1 MSLQVSYKKQFVFG
15 IIFLIIILSAVEL
28 LVRAYEVSFP
38 YCDYIGKDA
47 LDNIDLE
54 VQKQECFDLD
64 HFAYTSVEG
73 VLIPKPNQHF
83 ANMNINS
90 HGFRGPEI
98 TQEKPSDM
106 TRIFILGGSTTFG
119 TVTSDSATIPAFLQ
133 EKIDSTMIDHRI
145 QVINAGILGFDSA
158 DEIRLL
164 KNYVEK
170 FDPDIVM
177 VYDGI
182 NNASVNQILAPEDD
196 EYSSPMWKIL
206 TYIYEYYRTPTH
218 IYKNFMPA
226 LELGVSIDEKLSDDQ
241 AQLWRDDWKEVCSQ
255 NRDYKIILFI
265 QPSLSNKTHLSEDES
280 LILKLDPRNKQIN
293 YTLEKIQDISSELNG
308 ICNGVFD
315 LRSSFE
321 NVTEAIFYDHAHVN
335 ELGNKIIAEKM
346 YNKLLPYLNTNDSK

>member
-1 MSLQVSYKKQFVFG
+1 
-15 IIFLIIILSAVEL
+15 
-28 LVRAYEVSFP
+28 
-38 YCDYIGKDA
+38 
-47 LDNIDLE
+47 
-54 VQKQECFDLD
+54 
-64 HFAYTSVEG
+64 
-73 VLIPKPNQHF
+73 
-83 ANMNINS
+83 
-90 HGFRGPEI
+90 
-98 TQEKPSDM
+98 
-106 TRIFILGGSTTFG
+106 
-119 TVTSDSATIPAFLQ
+119 
-133 EKIDSTMIDHRI
+133 
-145 QVINAGILGFDSA
+145 
-158 DEIRLL
+158 
-164 KNYVEK
+164 
-170 FDPDIVM
+170 M

-182 NNASVNQILAPEDD
+182 NNASVNQILAPEDG

-218 IYKNFMPA
+218 IYKNFMPG
-226 LELGVSIDEKLSDDQ
+226 LELGVSIDEKLSDEQ
-241 AQLWRDDWKEVCSQ
+241 AQLWRDDWKGVCSQ

-280 LILKLDPRNKQIN
+280 FILKLDPRNKQIN